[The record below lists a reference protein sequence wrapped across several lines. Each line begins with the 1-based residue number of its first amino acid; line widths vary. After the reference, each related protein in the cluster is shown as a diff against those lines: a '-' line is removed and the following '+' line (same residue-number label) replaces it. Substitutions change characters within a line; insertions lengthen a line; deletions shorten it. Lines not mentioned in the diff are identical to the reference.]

1 MTELWEWII
10 VTGLTVAFNV
20 TPVFAP
26 PTVALLAYFQVV
38 RGLDPL
44 TLALVGGI
52 SATAGKVLLAYLSR
66 PLGDR
71 FVPASKRASIDALVE
86 VVRSRRS
93 LGLSYLLIFAVGPIP
108 KGALFAAVGLAR
120 LSPIPGA
127 IVFGVTRT
135 GFYYFSLL
143 AVDTAASSLGDF
155 LDLSVA
161 GSLGI
166 AVQIISFIAMI
177 LVFRLDFGKFLAR
190 FPRLEGWVRRLKA
203 RFSPADDAE

>member
-1 MTELWEWII
+1 MTDLWEWMI
-10 VTGLTVAFNV
+10 VVGLTVAFNV

-38 RGLDPL
+38 REMDPL
-44 TLALVGGI
+44 TLALVGGV
-52 SATAGKVLLAYLSR
+52 SATGGKVLLAYLSR

-71 FVPASKRASIDALVE
+71 FVPESKRLSIDALVK
-86 VVRSRRS
+86 VVKSRRS
-93 LGLSYLLIFAVGPIP
+93 LGLSYLVIFAVGPIP

-135 GFYYFSLL
+135 GFYYVSLL
-143 AVDTAASSLGDF
+143 AVDTAASSLRDF

-166 AVQIISFIAMI
+166 AVQIISFILMLLA
-177 LVFRLDFGKFLAR
+177 FRLDFGKLLAR
-190 FPRLEGWVRRLKA
+190 FPRIEGWLRRLME
-203 RFSPADDAE
+203 RFSPAEDAE